1 MRVVLCDEDALL
13 RDVTEGLITRLG
25 HDLVGVAD
33 TTVSGVAL
41 IEAARPDLVVFDLS
55 LGYNTDFDVI
65 EAALACGSKVLIFS
79 HNADEAILGA
89 YPIRPSVVHKPD
101 LVALEDAL
109 SRVMLD
115 DTQKEVVE
123 RDRRGHPGR
132 AATGPPATHV
142 ADAQAFYEALNGLR
156 EHDALVSIDLD
167 LDAAEVGEEVLD
179 LVRSTDRLVASR
191 SSVRV
196 YLPDG
201 GSQAIEAVLERLA
214 RAEVVP
220 PGARV
225 HSIVVEPGEDATD
238 AFERLKG

>member
-33 TTVSGVAL
+33 TTVAGVGL

-65 EAALACGSKVLIFS
+65 ESALTAGAKVLIFS
-79 HNADEAILGA
+79 HNADEAILSA
-89 YPIRPSVVHKPD
+89 YATHPTVVHKPD
-101 LVALEDAL
+101 LVALEEAL
-109 SRVMLD
+109 SRVMLGD
-115 DTQKEVVE
+115 GEQGVVE

-132 AATGPPATHV
+132 AASGPPATNV
-142 ADAQAFYEALNGLR
+142 ADAQAFYEALHELR

-201 GSQAIEAVLERLA
+201 GPQGIESVLDRLA
-214 RAEVVP
+214 RADVVP

-225 HSIVVEPGEDATD
+225 HSIVVEPGEGATE
-238 AFERLKG
+238 AFERLKA